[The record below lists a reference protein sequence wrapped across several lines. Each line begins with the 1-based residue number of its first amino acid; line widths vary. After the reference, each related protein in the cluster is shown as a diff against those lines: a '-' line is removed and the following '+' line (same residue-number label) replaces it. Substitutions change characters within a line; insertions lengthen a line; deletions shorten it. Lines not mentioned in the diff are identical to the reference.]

1 MQHELRG
8 IELVRTVTS
17 QQVWAVAL
25 FKAIFWI
32 LSLTKITWCQ
42 TCFVSLRC
50 HDKWDDL
57 D

>member
-17 QQVWAVAL
+17 QQVWAAAL